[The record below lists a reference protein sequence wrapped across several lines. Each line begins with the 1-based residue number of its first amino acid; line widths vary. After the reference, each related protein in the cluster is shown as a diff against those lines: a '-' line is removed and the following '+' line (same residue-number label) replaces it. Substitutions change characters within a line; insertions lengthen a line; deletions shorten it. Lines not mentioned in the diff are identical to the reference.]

1 MRFLSLR
8 IFLRS
13 YRSGTQPRAKY
24 RWRCGDGASALS
36 SIDRD
41 CSWVGRLCR
50 SVAILFKPGLI
61 VVSAMSVNS
70 FINDCRL
77 PEVIKSPQ
85 ASPQ

>member
-1 MRFLSLR
+1 
-8 IFLRS
+8 
-13 YRSGTQPRAKY
+13 
-24 RWRCGDGASALS
+24 
-36 SIDRD
+36 
-41 CSWVGRLCR
+41 
-50 SVAILFKPGLI
+50 